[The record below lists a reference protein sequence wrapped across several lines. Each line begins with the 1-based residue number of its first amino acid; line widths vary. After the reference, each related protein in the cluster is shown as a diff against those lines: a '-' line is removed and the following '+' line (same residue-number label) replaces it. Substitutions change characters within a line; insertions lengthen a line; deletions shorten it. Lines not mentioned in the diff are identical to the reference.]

1 MSAKFQ
7 LFNILAPEAPEYDYL
22 LYINQDSKFTYNK
35 VMSSALNVVFSP
47 DKYLDMD
54 HLNIDALKEITPY
67 PDAVVQTLQYILIIY
82 ANIYQDLMFK
92 QFLVHVFSILQCI
105 HTLHI
110 YACSMSGKYNSKSS
124 SSTDLQKA
132 PLQYILN
139 DIDPG
144 DKVQQLYG
152 YLPPTDVPI
161 LFVRGASCPIM
172 CCANGVLKCFRVL
185 ENANDKVPRR
195 NTTIIAFNHQGV
207 RSNY

>member
-1 MSAKFQ
+1 MSKNFQ
-7 LFNILAPEAPEYDYL
+7 FFNILAPEAPEYDYL
-22 LYINQDSKFTYNK
+22 LYINQDSKFMYNEA
-35 VMSSALNVVFSP
+35 MSSAVNVVFLP
-47 DKYLDMD
+47 DKYLGTD
-54 HLNIDALKEITPY
+54 HPNMYAFNKLSPY
-67 PDAVVQTLQYILIIY
+67 SYTVVQTLHYILIMH
-82 ANIYQDLMFK
+82 AHIYQDLMFK
-92 QFLVHVFSILQCI
+92 HLFYHIFNILKY
-105 HTLHI
+105 LHAPHM
-110 YACSMSGKYNSKSS
+110 YKYDKYKLQSS
-124 SSTDLQKA
+124 FTDLRGA
-132 PLQYILN
+132 PLQYILH

-172 CCANGVLKCFRVL
+172 CCANGVLECFRVL